1 MTGTHRGFLARRSVP
16 TPLVHLSKPR
26 TRSSSRPPRMN
37 KGDNSGSGERE
48 QRNKGVTLGA
58 TPDNVPGTPTE
69 QPSLTHRRSRSGLDI
84 KFPVSPQPD
93 MLPEYDPHNSS
104 PQTPDLQANLGS
116 SKRRSTTL
124 TDGMDE
130 QTLIDL
136 AREAFVR
143 ELGLE
148 DDTILQGGRVEIREV
163 PTGTYLM
170 KEESNKVLTTS
181 LLDDVALVY
190 LISGLLQVSQKMTDN
205 HEEVS
210 MFSAHP
216 GEIVG
221 GLAVLTGEPSFF
233 TIRAKHYSR
242 IALLSKNTFY
252 KLANSPNSLHSRP
265 QNNTNKQFISTFVQ
279 LMSAVGCRYSVVD
292 TNRSVLLLSQGPQLV
307 VGTVW

>member
-1 MTGTHRGFLARRSVP
+1 
-16 TPLVHLSKPR
+16 
-26 TRSSSRPPRMN
+26 MN
-37 KGDNSGSGERE
+37 KGATLGQVGGEQGSNSGSEERGTRDE
-48 QRNKGVTLGA
+48 QGSNSGSGA
-58 TPDNVPGTPTE
+58 TPDNVPGTPTD

-84 KFPVSPQPD
+84 KFPASPQPD

-104 PQTPDLQANLGS
+104 PQVSLDKHSCENLTGAMDPLETPDLQANLGG
-116 SKRRSTTL
+116 SKRRSATM

-148 DDTILQGGRVEIREV
+148 DDAILQGGRVEIREV

-170 KEESNKVLTTS
+170 KEESNK
-181 LLDDVALVY
+181 DVALVY

-252 KLANSPNSLHSRP
+252 KYSLVYINMR
-265 QNNTNKQFISTFVQ
+265 
-279 LMSAVGCRYSVVD
+279 C
-292 TNRSVLLLSQGPQLV
+292 VLLGHQEYIFMKD
-307 VGTVW
+307 